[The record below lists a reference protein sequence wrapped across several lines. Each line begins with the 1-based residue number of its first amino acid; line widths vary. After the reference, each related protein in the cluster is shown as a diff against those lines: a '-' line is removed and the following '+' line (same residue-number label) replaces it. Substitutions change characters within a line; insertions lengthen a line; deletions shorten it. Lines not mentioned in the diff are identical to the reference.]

1 MPRLGLGLGAQISAS
16 SAYDADAASYFA
28 RAGVTDATA
37 KSQIN
42 AFVKGVKELGLWN
55 NMVCWPSRS
64 AQNAGSGNTV
74 YSLGGLGTFNAT
86 KTAGITWNANGL
98 RATTSSQYATFSSP
112 FDATTLNGVSTWSVV
127 NIESINSTGWYNG
140 FISIRSSYATNYI
153 FGFCNTLYVD
163 AASNNAGGG
172 STDCFPTSGYFR
184 RDYPRGVGAVIGAG
198 FHSQL
203 TSTQANPNLCVMYYD
218 SSSAGNLQDTRSG
231 TTFVNNGS
239 NNFFMSSTDNA
250 SNYTTSMY
258 GSFYATFNTYVA
270 SNSAALYT
278 LYKTTMG
285 TGLGLP

>member
-1 MPRLGLGLGAQISAS
+1 MYLGLGLRLGSGTFAGF
-16 SAYDADAASYFA
+16 DADAAAYFD

-42 AFVKGVKELGLWN
+42 AFVKGIKELSLYN

-64 AQNAGSGNTV
+64 AQNAGTGNTI

-98 RATTSSQYATFSSP
+98 RATTASQYATFSNP
-112 FDATTLNGVSTWSVV
+112 FDATTLNGVSTWSV
-127 NIESINSTGWYNG
+127 ISLESINSTNWFNG
-140 FISIRSSYATNYI
+140 FINIRSSDATNGVN
-153 FGFCNTLYVD
+153 GFNNILYAD
-163 AASNNAGGG
+163 AASNNAAGG
-172 STDCFPTSGYFR
+172 STNSFPTPGFFR
-184 RDYPRGVGAVIGAG
+184 RDYARGVGGFIGAG

-203 TSTQANPNLCVMYYD
+203 SSTQANPNLCVMLYD
-218 SSSAGNLQDTRSG
+218 SGFQGNLIGSAGG
-231 TTFVNNGS
+231 TTFVNAGS
-239 NNFFMSSTDNA
+239 NNFFMSSSDTS
-250 SNYTTSMY
+250 SNFTISMY
-258 GSFYATFNTYVA
+258 GAFFATFNSYVA

>member
-1 MPRLGLGLGAQISAS
+1 MYLGLGLRLGSGTFAG
-16 SAYDADAASYFA
+16 YDSDAAAYFN
-28 RAGVTDATA
+28 RATVTDATA
-37 KSQIN
+37 KQQIN
-42 AFVKGVKELGLWN
+42 AFVVGIKALGLWS
-55 NMVCWPSRS
+55 NMVCWPARS
-64 AQNAGSGNTV
+64 AQNVGSGNTI

-98 RATTSSQYATFSSP
+98 RATTSSQYANFSNP
-112 FDATTLNGVSTWSVV
+112 FDATTLSGVSTWSVV
-127 NIESINSTGWYNG
+127 NIESINLTNWYNA
-140 FISIRSSYATNYI
+140 FISIRSSFATNYI
-153 FGFCNTLYVD
+153 YGFCNTLYAD
-163 AASNNAGGG
+163 ATSNNAGGG

-218 SSSAGNLQDTRSG
+218 SSSAGNLQDIRSG

-239 NNFFMSSTDNA
+239 NNFFMSSTDLS

>member
-1 MPRLGLGLGAQISAS
+1 MMIKGGIRIGGLGISG
-16 SAYDADAASYFA
+16 YDADAAAYFE

-37 KSQIN
+37 KNQIN
-42 AFVKGVKELGLWN
+42 AFVIGVKDLGLWS
-55 NMVCWPSRS
+55 NMACWPSRS
-64 AQNAGSGNTV
+64 AQNAGTGNTV

-98 RATTSSQYATFSSP
+98 RATTASQYANFSNP

-127 NIESINSTGWYNG
+127 NIESINSTGWFNG
-140 FISIRSSYATNYI
+140 FINIRSSFATNYI
-153 FGFCNTLYVD
+153 YGFCNTLYAD
-163 AASNNAGGG
+163 ITSNNPGGG
-172 STDCFPTSGYFR
+172 STDCFPTAGYFR
-184 RDYPRGVGAVIGAG
+184 RDYAIGAGGFIGNG

-218 SSSAGNLQDTRSG
+218 SGFQGTLQDIRAG

-239 NNFFMSSTDNA
+239 NNFFMSSTDLS
-250 SNYTTSMY
+250 SNFTTSMY
-258 GSFYATFNTYVA
+258 GAFYATFNSYVA